1 MFKSGLIFLLWKT
14 IKNDIIRHCHYSI
27 YKYDFYL
34 GGSSNPFSGVAFNMI
49 INKQLLEKNFNKA
62 AHTYDNYSQVQQKM
76 AHHLIQTIRMKH
88 LYVKR
93 ILEIG
98 CGTGYF
104 TQLLA
109 ETYPDAQITAID
121 LAENM
126 IRKAEEQVEEENVKF
141 VIADAESL
149 SQFATETYD
158 LIVSNAAIH
167 WVQNPDNLLKEAM
180 NLLKPGGSFISTA
193 LGPDTFLE
201 LRSSFQYVEQDL
213 GIQPTDHLIPLPS
226 MDDWGMQ
233 LAKAG
238 FEKTE
243 MEDHWLRQVYKDCRD
258 LLQSIKATGANYR
271 ANRQS
276 MFEARRV
283 LIRMMEL
290 YNQAYRNKQGMVYAT
305 YQWVQMTAKKPK
317 REFVSHK

>member
-1 MFKSGLIFLLWKT
+1 M
-14 IKNDIIRHCHYSI
+14 
-27 YKYDFYL
+27 
-34 GGSSNPFSGVAFNMI
+34 
-49 INKQLLEKNFNKA
+49 LEKNFNKA
-62 AHTYDNYSQVQQKM
+62 AHTYDAYSQVQQKM
-76 AHHLIQTIRMKH
+76 AHHLIQSIRKKH
-88 LYVKR
+88 YYVER

-109 ETYPDAQITAID
+109 ETYPKAQITAID

-126 IRKAEEQVEEENVKF
+126 IREAKEQVEEDNVEF
-141 VIADAESL
+141 VLADAENL
-149 SQFATETYD
+149 SYFAKESFD
-158 LIVSNAAIH
+158 LIVSNATIH
-167 WVQNPDNLLKEAM
+167 WLQSPSNLLEGTMK
-180 NLLKPGGSFISTA
+180 LLKPGGSFISTA

-201 LRSSFQYVEQDL
+201 LRSSFQYIEKGL
-213 GIQPTDHLIPLPS
+213 GIEPTDHLIPLPS
-226 MDDWGMQ
+226 MKDWFTQ
-233 LAKAG
+233 LEKAG

-243 MEDHWLRQVYKDCRD
+243 MEDHWLRQVYNDCRD

-283 LIRMMEL
+283 LIRMMKL
-290 YNQAYRNKQGMVYAT
+290 YNQAYRNKQGLVYAT
-305 YQWVQMTAKKPK
+305 YQWIQMIAKKPK